1 MTLKIIKNNS
11 IFFSIL
17 LMYWLFLGL
26 MLLLY
31 GYHGSFLVLNSL
43 HRPYLNYPMFL
54 LTHLGDALILTSVL
68 ALILIRK
75 RPALILYII
84 AMVIITG
91 LFGQL
96 LKHTVFDSFDRP
108 LKVFEG
114 LDVMVHT
121 VAGYKM
127 FHHSFPSGHSIV
139 AAAAI
144 TSMISVLRW
153 SKITQA
159 IAALSLILISFT
171 RIYVGVHFPGD
182 VLLGSFIGA
191 AGALAFIRPIYLPME
206 LWMVGF
212 SDIKKRRLASILFAI
227 AVISV
232 FVGIYLIYEF
242 ID

>member
-1 MTLKIIKNNS
+1 MTLKIIKNNAV
-11 IFFSIL
+11 FFSIL
-17 LMYWLFLGL
+17 LMYWLFLGV

-31 GYHGSFLVLNSL
+31 GYHGSFLVLNGL
-43 HRPYLNYPMFL
+43 HQPFLNYPMFL
-54 LTHLGDALILTSVL
+54 LTHMGDALILTSVL
-68 ALILIRK
+68 ALILLRK
-75 RPALILYII
+75 NPALILYII
-84 AMVIITG
+84 AMIIITG

-114 LDVMVHT
+114 LDVVHT

-127 FHHSFPSGHSIV
+127 YHHSFPSGHSIV

-144 TSMISVLRW
+144 TSMIAVLRW
-153 SKITQA
+153 NKLIQA
-159 IAALSLILISFT
+159 IAALSIVIISFT

-191 AGALAFIRPIYLPME
+191 IGAVAFIRPLYLPME
-206 LWMVGF
+206 GWTLAF
-212 SDIKKRRLASILFAI
+212 SDAKKKKFASILFMV
-227 AVISV
+227 AVISI
-232 FVGIYLIYEF
+232 FLGIYLIYEF

>member
-1 MTLKIIKNNS
+1 MTLKIIKNNL
-11 IFFSIL
+11 IFFSLL
-17 LMYWLFLGL
+17 LMYWLFLGV

-31 GYHGSFLVLNSL
+31 GYHGSFLVLNGL

-68 ALILIRK
+68 VLILIRK

-144 TSMISVLRW
+144 TSMIAVLRW
-153 SKITQA
+153 SKLTQA
-159 IAALSLILISFT
+159 IAAVSIIIISFT

-191 AGALAFIRPIYLPME
+191 AGAVAFIRPLYLPME
-206 LWMVGF
+206 LWTVGF
-212 SDIKKRRLASILFAI
+212 SDIKKRRFASILFAI
-227 AVISV
+227 AVVSI
-232 FVGIYLIYEF
+232 FIGIYLIYEF
-242 ID
+242 IE

>member
-1 MTLKIIKNNS
+1 MTLKIIKNNPV
-11 IFFSIL
+11 FFSL
-17 LMYWLFLGL
+17 LLIYWLFLSV
-26 MLLLY
+26 MLLVY
-31 GYHGSFLVLNSL
+31 GYNDSFLVLNGL

-68 ALILIRK
+68 VLILVRK
-75 RPALILYII
+75 NPALILYII

-91 LFGQL
+91 FFGQL
-96 LKHTVFDSFDRP
+96 LKHTVFDSFHRP

-144 TSMISVLRW
+144 TSMVVALRW
-153 SKITQA
+153 NKLVQA
-159 IAALSLILISFT
+159 IAALSIVIISFT
-171 RIYVGVHFPGD
+171 RIYIGVHFPGD

-191 AGALAFIRPIYLPME
+191 FGAVIFIRPIYLPLE
-206 LWMVGF
+206 RWTKGF
-212 SDIKKRRLASILFAI
+212 SDLKKKRVSSLLFAV
-227 AVISV
+227 AVISI
-232 FVGIYLIYEF
+232 FLGIYLIYVF
-242 ID
+242 IE

>member
-1 MTLKIIKNNS
+1 MTLKIIKNNAV
-11 IFFSIL
+11 FFSIL

-31 GYHGSFLVLNSL
+31 GYHGSFLVLNDL
-43 HRPYLNYPMFL
+43 HQPFLNYPMFL
-54 LTHLGDALILTSVL
+54 LTHMGDPLILTSVL

-75 RPALILYII
+75 KPALILYII

-91 LFGQL
+91 SFGQL

-108 LKVFEG
+108 LKVFES

-121 VAGYKM
+121 VAGYEM

-144 TSMISVLRW
+144 TSMIAVLCW
-153 SKITQA
+153 SEITQA
-159 IAALSLILISFT
+159 IAALSIVLISFT

-191 AGALAFIRPIYLPME
+191 AGAVAFIRPLYQPIE
-206 LWMVGF
+206 SWTARF
-212 SDIKKRRLASILFAI
+212 SEIKKKRFASILFTI
-227 AVISV
+227 AVISI
-232 FVGIYLIYEF
+232 FAGIYLIYES

>member
-1 MTLKIIKNNS
+1 MTLKIIKNNPV
-11 IFFSIL
+11 FFSL
-17 LMYWLFLGL
+17 LLIYWLFLST
-26 MLLLY
+26 MLLLH
-31 GYHGSFLVLNSL
+31 GYHGSFLVLNGL
-43 HRPYLNYPMFL
+43 HQPLLNYPMFL
-54 LTHLGDALILTSVL
+54 LTHLGHALLLTAVL

-75 RPALILYII
+75 NPALILYII

-91 LFGQL
+91 LFGQV

-114 LDVMVHT
+114 LDVVHT

-144 TSMISVLRW
+144 TSMIAVLRW
-153 SKITQA
+153 NKLIQA
-159 IAALSLILISFT
+159 IAALSIIIISFT

-191 AGALAFIRPIYLPME
+191 VGAVLFIRPIYQPLE
-206 LWMVGF
+206 RWTLGF
-212 SDIKKRRLASILFAI
+212 SAIKKKRVSSLLFAI
-227 AVISV
+227 AVISI
-232 FVGIYLIYEF
+232 FLGIYFIYVF
-242 ID
+242 IE